1 MTKLNNTFFLFII
14 IALEGYIILSAE
26 LLAIR
31 QTIPFVGNGTDS
43 VSVIIA
49 AVLMPLAVGYHSGGQ
64 FKIKN
69 AKGQFCSIRKKL
81 LSNIVIASAFLL
93 PALSYFMFQFFFIGL
108 EAMGVENNIAK
119 VAIYCLVF
127 LVTPI
132 YLLGQTIPLVSNYFS
147 NTKLSTITG
156 RMLFISTMG
165 SFTGSLLTT
174 LVLMGA
180 IGVHHTVTLLF
191 VMLLV
196 LALILGKKQTR
207 DTTMIMI
214 AILGFSAMLNSKGVM
229 ETLHVVKNNKY
240 STIMVME
247 VEDDNNAPH
256 LFINNNDSSMYS
268 KNGRKHEYVEF
279 GERTVI
285 KSIPQDAPP
294 KDILIIGAGGFT
306 FGHNDLKN
314 NYIYLDID
322 KDLKEISEKY
332 LLKEKLQD
340 NKTFYPIPARAY
352 LARTD
357 KKFDIILLDAYLGGL
372 SIPEHLVTQE
382 FFFEIKSHLNDKA
395 ILIANFI
402 VSPNFNNLFTKNI
415 DNTIRSVFPY
425 LSRRTPNDRLDMWS
439 QSPTESANFMYIYKH
454 YEGIDAGSIYKDS
467 VE

>member
-69 AKGQFCSIRKKL
+69 SKGQFRSIRKKL
-81 LSNIVIASAFLL
+81 LSNVVIASAFLL
-93 PALSYFMFQFFFIGL
+93 PALSYFVFQFFFIGL
-108 EAMGVENNIAK
+108 DAMGVENNIAK

-132 YLLGQTIPLVSNYFS
+132 YLLGQTIPLISNYFS
-147 NTKLSTITG
+147 KAKLSTITG

-174 LVLMGA
+174 LILMGT

-191 VMLLV
+191 IMLLTLV
-196 LALILGKKQTR
+196 LILGKKQTR
-207 DTTMIMI
+207 DTTMVML
-214 AILGFSAMLNSKGVM
+214 AIVGFSAMLNSDAVM
-229 ETLHVVKNNKY
+229 ETLNIVKNNKY

-247 VEDDNNAPH
+247 IDDDGGAPH

-268 KNGRKHEYVEF
+268 KNGRKHPYIEF
-279 GERTVI
+279 GEQITI
-285 KSIPQDAPP
+285 KSIPKDALP
-294 KDILIIGAGGFT
+294 KNILIIGAGGFT

-314 NYIYLDID
+314 NYTYLDID
-322 KDLKEISEKY
+322 KDLKEVSEEY
-332 LLKEKLQD
+332 LLKEKLQK

-402 VSPNFNNLFTKNI
+402 TSPNFNNLFSKNI

-425 LSRRTPNDRLDMWS
+425 LSRHAPDNKQDIWS
-439 QSPTESANFMYIYKH
+439 QDPTKSANYMYIYKH
-454 YEGIDAGSIYKDS
+454 YADIDAGSIYTDNA
-467 VE
+467 E

>member
-1 MTKLNNTFFLFII
+1 MTKLNNTLFLFII

-31 QTIPFVGNGTDS
+31 QTIPFIGNGTDS

-49 AVLMPLAVGYHSGGQ
+49 SVLMPLAFGYHSGGQ
-64 FKIKN
+64 FTIKTS
-69 AKGQFCSIRKKL
+69 KGKFRSIRKKL
-81 LSNIVIASAFLL
+81 LSNILIASAFLL

-108 EAMGVENNIAK
+108 DAMGIDNNIAK

-127 LVTPI
+127 LVTPM

-147 NTKLSTITG
+147 KKKLSEITG
-156 RMLFISTMG
+156 KMLFISTMG
-165 SFTGSLLTT
+165 SFCGSLITT
-174 LVLMGA
+174 LILMQIIGA
-180 IGVHHTVTLLF
+180 HNTVTVLF
-191 VMLLV
+191 VLL
-196 LALILGKKQTR
+196 LSLSLILGKKQTR
-207 DTTMIMI
+207 DTTMAMI
-214 AILGFSAMLNSKGVM
+214 GIVGFAGMMNSGSVMKTLNI
-229 ETLHVVKNNKY
+229 VKNNKY
-240 STIMVME
+240 NTIMVINIE
-247 VEDDNNAPH
+247 EDGDAPH

-268 KNGRKHEYVEF
+268 KEGKKHEYIEF
-279 GERTVI
+279 GERIVI
-285 KSIPQDAPP
+285 KSIPKDALP

-340 NKTFYPIPARAY
+340 NKIFYPVPARAY

-382 FFFEIKSHLNDKA
+382 FFLEIKNHLNDKA
-395 ILIANFI
+395 ILVTNFI
-402 VSPNFNNLFTKNI
+402 VSPNFNNLFSKNI
-415 DNTIRSVFPY
+415 DNTMRSVFPY
-425 LSRRTPNDRLDMWS
+425 LSRRTANGKHDMWS
-439 QSPTESANFMYIYKH
+439 KSQTESANYMYIYKH
-454 YEGIDAGSIYKDS
+454 YNDVGIGSIYKDTIN
-467 VE
+467 